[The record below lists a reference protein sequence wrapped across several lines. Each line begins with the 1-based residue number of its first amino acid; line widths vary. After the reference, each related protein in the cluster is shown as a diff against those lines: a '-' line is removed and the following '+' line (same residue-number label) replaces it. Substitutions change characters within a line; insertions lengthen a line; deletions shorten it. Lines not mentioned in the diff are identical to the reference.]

1 MRVSAVQNHNDREFL
16 YGFGGINQLRGYEY
30 YEFVGSSL
38 VWSNLEFRF
47 PLVDLLA
54 FPIMAIQDLRGL
66 FFLDLGAAYLNDGF
80 WIDPRSGRVRVD
92 ETGQAIKFDYW
103 DSANDCLQDLRG
115 SYGVGFQFMFLGG
128 LQFNWVWAQRLDFT
142 DFAFDTSTMTV
153 VPVKGNSSG
162 THTQFYI
169 VYDF

>member
-1 MRVSAVQNHNDREFL
+1 M
-16 YGFGGINQLRGYEY
+16 
-30 YEFVGSSL
+30 
-38 VWSNLEFRF
+38 
-47 PLVDLLA
+47 DLLA
-54 FPIMAIQDLRGL
+54 VPVSAFRHVRGII
-66 FFLDLGAAYLNDGF
+66 FLDLGTASLNDDH
-80 WIDPRSGRVRVD
+80 WIDPNTDFVRVD
-92 ETGQAIKFDYW
+92 ETGQPLPCEFW
-103 DSANDCLQDLRG
+103 DSTNNRLQDLRG

-142 DFAFDTSTMTV
+142 DFAFDPLTLTV